1 MMIAKIFEVYEGKI
15 VKWGTYSFKQYCL
28 EQKNIVKRIQKM
40 QHIVIGE
47 KGN

>member
-28 EQKNIVKRIQKM
+28 EQKEYRETHPENAAYSYWR
-40 QHIVIGE
+40 
-47 KGN
+47 KG